1 MEEDIGG
8 SKNTLIFFHGN
19 AEDIGASFDFLD
31 CLRE

>member
-8 SKNTLIFFHGN
+8 YRNTLMFFHGN
-19 AEDIGASFDFLD
+19 AEDIGLSFDFLN